1 MIKRLR
7 PKWSD
12 EELKKIYSQPHDHY
26 RFGRGHDVRV
36 KVTIEIL
43 KDMAYQISAKSGA
56 DLSCGNAAILN
67 SLDLKNK
74 YLGDFASGYEYQ
86 GPLEKTILEV
96 PKVDIYVCS
105 ETLEHLDEPEYA
117 LHLIRQKSK
126 SLVLSTPIEQWN
138 DTNQEHYWAYDR
150 QGVEELLLGSGWKPD
165 VFLFLDTQVFGEPY
179 KYGIWGCK

>member
-7 PKWSD
+7 PRWSD
-12 EELKKIYSQPHDHY
+12 EELARIYAKPHNHSIY
-26 RFGRGHDVRV
+26 GRGHGVRV
-36 KVTIEIL
+36 EVTQNIL
-43 KDMAYQISAKSGA
+43 KDMAREVNARTSA
-56 DLSCGNAAILN
+56 DLSCGNGAILN
-67 SLDLKNK
+67 ILNIEKH
-74 YLGDFASGYEYQ
+74 LGDFAPGYNYT
-86 GPLEKTILEV
+86 GPLEKTIHEI
-96 PKVDIYVCS
+96 PNVDIYVCS

-138 DTNQEHYWAYDR
+138 DTNEEHYWAYDR

-179 KYGIWGCK
+179 KYGIWGCR